1 MYNESAGDVPGID
14 CLPKRLRL
22 FRHGVGGYGWGTQPE
37 IHGVILG
44 LWLGHF
50 WHGGGQVFDLHKI
63 MCELNGKTMAF

>member
-1 MYNESAGDVPGID
+1 MYNESAGDVPGVD

-22 FRHGVGGYGWGTQPE
+22 FRHGVGGCGWGTQPE

-50 WHGGGQVFDLHKI
+50 WHGGGQG
-63 MCELNGKTMAF
+63 EEWGR